1 MIRLLTDEDKVT
13 VEAYLERHAVE
24 TVLLASNVRR
34 YGIEND
40 RLSRRSGD
48 YYGYFAG
55 SQLRGILALYNLGS
69 VVPHFDE
76 PAAVQDFAGIMAAR
90 RFQVMAGMKQV
101 VEPLDHALYPH
112 KLAQVYEDSYC
123 LINQDSS
130 KPAAAERPYRVV
142 EAADLDRS
150 MALGFIVEAYRLGFQ
165 RRFNR
170 ELAAKLLDDRGSE
183 EDFVFLVADGEP
195 QAQAM
200 IQAVTDRVTQIA
212 GVYTNE
218 RSRCQ
223 GYCKEVVAELCRRSR
238 VYGKTPTLMV
248 RKDNLPAIRAYRDIG
263 FTYYGDY
270 LVIKYIV

>member
-1 MIRLLTDEDKVT
+1 MIRLLTEEDKVT
-13 VEAYLERHAVE
+13 VEAYLERYAVE

-69 VVPHFDE
+69 VIPHFDE
-76 PAAVQDFAGIMAAR
+76 PAAAQHFARIMAAR
-90 RFQVMAGMKQV
+90 RFEVMAGMKQV
-101 VEPLDHALYPH
+101 VEPLERALYPH
-112 KLAQVYEDSYC
+112 KLAQMYEESYC
-123 LINQDSS
+123 LINQAN
-130 KPAAAERPYRVV
+130 KPGSAERPYRVV
-142 EAADLDRS
+142 DAADIDRS
-150 MALGFIVEAYRLGFQ
+150 KALDFIVEAYRLGFQ

-170 ELAAKLLDDRGSE
+170 ELAAKLLDDRGCE
-183 EDFVFLVADGEP
+183 EDFVFRTADGEP

-200 IQAVTDRVTQIA
+200 IQAVTDQVTQIA

-238 VYGKTPTLMV
+238 IYGKMPTLMV
-248 RKDNLPAIRAYRDIG
+248 RKDNFPAIRAYRDIG

-270 LVIKYIV
+270 LVVKYIV